1 MRKIYCISINTH
13 EPTSVNTCEPS
24 SFVLTTHIIDI
35 TCYYMVQQIENI
47 PFIQLEAGSV
57 PVKNSVEEV
66 GKMQSSSTLHWWK
79 FFSNHIGGT

>member
-1 MRKIYCISINTH
+1 
-13 EPTSVNTCEPS
+13 
-24 SFVLTTHIIDI
+24 
-35 TCYYMVQQIENI
+35 MVQQIENI
-47 PFIQLEAGSV
+47 PFIQLEAGSI